1 MTSSARRVM
10 AVIGRIVAGV
20 GGGGLLSVML
30 TGDGSMNTG
39 FPVVLGG
46 IAIGLGIG
54 MMVAAAIGSDSARR
68 SAA

>member
-1 MTSSARRVM
+1 M